1 MFYINLPEAALLLT
15 WSSDDPPYDLRVGL
29 ILCFR
34 LGLIL
39 GLLWLV
45 VLFTTTVLPLFV
57 GLRLFL
63 KKHIWK
69 KNMHWLYSYNPNM
82 VVSNIIL
89 VIQAHTPKCLW
100 IDFGFFFIDIWLI
113 WRDWGIISNVWAGI
127 MTRNS
132 CPIPHAHST
141 TTRDHIVGW
150 GSWVRFVWWWMTRWI
165 WWTMFSVFTGWVLS
179 NGSTVQVTMAWA
191 TPSNFR
197 CSWSNGGSRRSY
209 SA

>member
-1 MFYINLPEAALLLT
+1 MFYIDLPDAALLLT

-63 KKHIWK
+63 KEQIK
-69 KNMHWLYSYNPNM
+69 KWFYDCILISTYL
-82 VVSNIIL
+82 VVSNISL
-89 VIQAHTPKCLW
+89 VIQTHIPKRLW
-100 IDFGFFFIDIWLI
+100 INFGFFFIDIWLI
-113 WRDWGIISNVWAGI
+113 WRDWGVISNIWAGI
-127 MTRNS
+127 MTWNS
-132 CPIPHAHST
+132 CPVPHAHST

-150 GSWVRFVWWWMTRWI
+150 GSWVRFVWWGMTRWI
-165 WWTMFSVFTGWVLS
+165 WWTMFSVFTGWILS

-191 TPSNFR
+191 TPCNFR
-197 CSWSNGGSRRSY
+197 CSWSNWGSRRSY

>member
-1 MFYINLPEAALLLT
+1 MFSTRAYT
-15 WSSDDPPYDLRVGL
+15 WTPLISCVIYYYSSSFICWATTFPKKHFWKNM
-29 ILCFR
+29 I
-34 LGLIL
+34 
-39 GLLWLV
+39 LWL
-45 VLFTTTVLPLFV
+45 
-57 GLRLFL
+57 
-63 KKHIWK
+63 HID
-69 KNMHWLYSYNPNM
+69 NM

-89 VIQAHTPKCLW
+89 VIPAHTPKCLW

-127 MTRNS
+127 MTWNS
-132 CPIPHAHST
+132 CPVPHAHST

>member
-63 KKHIWK
+63 KNIFQKRYHFIIE
-69 KNMHWLYSYNPNM
+69 YSYKGIL
-82 VVSNIIL
+82 NISL
-89 VIQAHTPKCLW
+89 VIQSHTPKCLW
-100 IDFGFFFIDIWLI
+100 IDFGVFFIDIWLI
-113 WRDWGIISNVWAGI
+113 WRDWGIISNIWAGI
-127 MTRNS
+127 MTWNS
-132 CPIPHAHST
+132 CPVPHTHSAP
-141 TTRDHIVGW
+141 TRDHIVRW
-150 GSWVRFVWWWMTRWI
+150 GRWIRFVWWGMTRWI
-165 WWTMFSVFTGWVLS
+165 GWTMFSVFTGWILS
-179 NGSTVQVTMAWA
+179 NGSTVQVAMAWA

-197 CSWSNGGSRRSY
+197 CSWSNWGSRRSY